1 MITFS
6 IIQITAGTI
15 LKLFGMSDQSKL
27 DVECWYQHF
36 NPQIWLAAE
45 VCETCTQAYLI
56 CAASARAK
64 AYFVL
69 IALTRSLLW

>member
-1 MITFS
+1 MTTGS
-6 IIQITAGTI
+6 I
-15 LKLFGMSDQSKL
+15 LNLFGMSNRATWML
-27 DVECWYQHF
+27 NVWCQHF

>member
-1 MITFS
+1 M
-6 IIQITAGTI
+6 
-15 LKLFGMSDQSKL
+15 LN
-27 DVECWYQHF
+27 VWYQHF